1 MIYLPVSNLNN
12 GQDISDFFWNIQSTN
27 SGASTYTSVHED
39 DLNQFWI
46 LIPLNQDKNLKNIK
60 SFSDELYEQ
69 TFYPLVPSNNMTLE
83 DYESFKSTLHSLENQ
98 TKCLISILPQPWK
111 SKQKE
116 SINL

>member
-1 MIYLPVSNLNN
+1 
-12 GQDISDFFWNIQSTN
+12 
-27 SGASTYTSVHED
+27 
-39 DLNQFWI
+39 
-46 LIPLNQDKNLKNIK
+46 
-60 SFSDELYEQ
+60 
-69 TFYPLVPSNNMTLE
+69 MTLE